1 MSKVEDEW
9 AAIIA
14 YRDIC
19 GNCISIGAITI
30 PGFAS
35 EQLAESAS
43 EKVSGALKSIFTNIK
58 GVSVKVKE
66 RRNSSLVENCVA
78 EMLKNEK

>member
-14 YRDIC
+14 YRD
-19 GNCISIGAITI
+19 GYGEHISIGTITI
-30 PGFAS
+30 PGFAT
-35 EQLAESAS
+35 EQLAENAS
-43 EKVSGALKSIFTNIK
+43 EKVSYALKRIFTNTE

-66 RRNSSLVENCVA
+66 RRNSSNKE
-78 EMLKNEK
+78 E

>member
-14 YRDIC
+14 YRN
-19 GNCISIGAITI
+19 GYGEHTSIGAITI
-30 PGFAS
+30 PGFAT
-35 EQLAESAS
+35 EQLAENAS
-43 EKVSGALKSIFTNIK
+43 EKVSGALKSIFTITK

-66 RRNSSLVENCVA
+66 RRNSSNKE
-78 EMLKNEK
+78 E